1 MLKKIHIKDAVGM
14 KLWND
19 ITAMN
24 EGFKGAKFKRGHII
38 EEKDIEELLNI
49 GKQYIYMGFCKKEI
63 YEEAAAIRLSQMNKI
78 KFAH

>member
-24 EGFKGAKFKRGHII
+24 EGFKGAKFKRVI
-38 EEKDIEELLNI
+38 
-49 GKQYIYMGFCKKEI
+49 
-63 YEEAAAIRLSQMNKI
+63 
-78 KFAH
+78 